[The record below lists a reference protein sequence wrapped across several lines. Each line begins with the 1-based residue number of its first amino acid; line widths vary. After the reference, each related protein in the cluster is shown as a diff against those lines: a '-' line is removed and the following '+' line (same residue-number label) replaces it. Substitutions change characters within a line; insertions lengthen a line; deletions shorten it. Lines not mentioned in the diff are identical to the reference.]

1 MNDDTEERA
10 GLPGPAPDGG
20 HTESIPIRW
29 IVRQPVTAEIGDV
42 AKVLRLVADLLD
54 PLESAYVDSIGV
66 NRSDQELTVTITF
79 DRARM
84 LLDPGWLRP
93 DVVASYDGSDP
104 LGNDKEF
111 MIAIAS
117 ELRAQQVVDVGCGTG
132 VLARA
137 LAERG
142 HTVEAV
148 DPSPAMIA
156 HARAQPGGEHVHWGV
171 GDAASV
177 RARAVDLVVM
187 TGNVV
192 QQILGDEWLHS
203 LRAIYEALRANGHFV
218 FSTRNPA
225 AQEWERWAEIYG
237 TESVDWDGTHVRAT
251 WLEPFGEHGGTLE
264 ALDDR
269 YRFRSLE
276 ELRSSLTETGFAI
289 DAVFGDWDRSDF
301 GPESANIIVVAR
313 RL

>member
-1 MNDDTEERA
+1 
-10 GLPGPAPDGG
+10 
-20 HTESIPIRW
+20 
-29 IVRQPVTAEIGDV
+29 V

-93 DVVASYDGSDP
+93 DVVASYDGTDP
-104 LGNDKEF
+104 LGDDKEF

-117 ELRAQQVVDVGCGTG
+117 ELRAQQIVDVGCGTG

-137 LAERG
+137 FADGG

-148 DPSPAMIA
+148 DRSPAMIA
-156 HARAQPGGEHVHWGV
+156 HARAQPGGEHVHWVV
-171 GDAASV
+171 GGATSIT
-177 RARAVDLVVM
+177 ARAVDLVVM

-192 QQILGDEWLHS
+192 RQILGDEWTQG
-203 LRAIYEALRANGHFV
+203 LRSIHEALRANGHFV
-218 FSTRNPA
+218 FGTRNPTA
-225 AQEWERWAEIYG
+225 REWERWAEIYG
-237 TESVDWDGTHVRAT
+237 TDTVDWDGTDVRAT
-251 WLEPFGEHGGTLE
+251 WSEPFGDDGGTLE

-269 YRFRSLE
+269 YHFRSLD
-276 ELRSSLTETGFAI
+276 ELRSALTETR
-289 DAVFGDWDRSDF
+289 VRH
-301 GPESANIIVVAR
+301 R
-313 RL
+313 CRLR